1 MHFRQTIRA
10 ELKARAAS
18 LPGMT
23 SSVVDSLA
31 QAIEQRS
38 LPTAAVTLTGEDA
51 DPPVSLAAGES
62 TRRVLTASIVIVAYR
77 PDDLEK
83 MAEALEVRMAD
94 PLAAGVLHRM
104 TGTRFQDPVRGEF
117 DFFSLAIDY
126 EIRFSLL
133 SSDPSRV
140 AP

>member
-1 MHFRQTIRA
+1 MHFRQEIRS
-10 ELKARAAS
+10 ELRARAAA

-23 SSVVDSLA
+23 SAVLDSLS
-31 QAIEQRS
+31 QAIAQTVV
-38 LPTAAVTLTGEDA
+38 PTAVITFQQEDA
-51 DPPVSLAAGES
+51 GAPSILAQGEM
-62 TRRVLTASIVIVAYR
+62 TRRVLRASVVLVSYR

-83 MAEALEVRMAD
+83 MAEAFEVRMAD
-94 PLAAGVLHRM
+94 PIASGVSHQM
-104 TGTRFQDPVRGEF
+104 IGTRFQDPVRGEF

-133 SSDPSRV
+133 TADPSRV